1 MKNGVPTLLVAED
14 DENDF
19 LVLGRALRKANFETD
34 LRRVSDGAELIEYLA
49 GENGFADRA
58 AHPLPELILLD
69 LKMPSKGG
77 FDVLIWL
84 RNHERLKKL
93 PAVVFSASDNPNDMQ
108 QARALGATAYLVKP
122 SAYDGYPKVVQA
134 LRDLW
139 KAGTAGQ
146 MKTTICRLTLPDGK
160 EIVAKAR
167 ALSDDDEVEVEW
179 SGVVERL
186 QPVLVGKCSPGF
198 LRWYLQARALAL
210 RAQFEFR
217 IED

>member
-34 LRRVSDGAELIEYLA
+34 LRRVRDGAELIGYLA
-49 GENGFADRA
+49 GENGFADRET
-58 AHPLPELILLD
+58 HPLPELILLD
-69 LKMPSKGG
+69 LKMPGTGG
-77 FDVLIWL
+77 LDVLIWL
-84 RNHERLKKL
+84 RNHEQLKKL

-122 SAYDGYPKVVQA
+122 SAYDGYAKVVQA

-139 KAGTAGQ
+139 RAGTGSQ
-146 MKTTICRLTLPDGK
+146 MKTTICTLRLRDGK

-167 ALSDDDEVEVEW
+167 ARTDDEEVEVEW
-179 SGVVERL
+179 SGVVERF
-186 QPVLVGKCSPGF
+186 QPILIGKYSPGF
-198 LRWYLQARALAL
+198 LRWYLQARALTL
-210 RAQFEFR
+210 GAQFEFQ